1 MTDEIP
7 ISVSEAA
14 KRLGI
19 ARSTLYGHLSDIE
32 HLYGEDAG
40 THIRI
45 GSLIKIYPDNFEE
58 IKRRLA
64 CNQIILDLPGMAKPI
79 EGTVTSSAKE
89 YEKVL
94 KYVQNLKKNWRE
106 KL

>member
-1 MTDEIP
+1 MSNQIP
-7 ISVSEAA
+7 ISVGEAA

-19 ARSTLYGHLSDIE
+19 ARSTLYGHLSDFE
-32 HLYGEDAG
+32 HLYGESAG
-40 THIRI
+40 THVRV
-45 GSLIKIYPDNFEE
+45 GGLIKIYPDNFEE

-64 CNQIILDLPGMAKPI
+64 CNRIIFDSSGMAKPI
-79 EGTVTSSAKE
+79 GGTVTSSAKE